1 MKRNYVANLHE
12 GAKIEDVFLITSKSL
27 GSTRT
32 GLPFI
37 KMRLTDR
44 TGTLDA
50 VKWNATQTELGAASE
65 MDYISARGTVGEYN
79 GQLQLTVDAFR
90 RHTEKVD
97 PSDFLAATSHDV
109 GEMFAE
115 LRAILGEVKNP
126 HLVRLLSAFFDDER
140 ISRLFREA
148 PAATKVHH
156 ACIGGLLEHTLS
168 VLKSS
173 AALSSLYPDAD
184 RDLVLTAAA
193 LHDIGKIEEYDWSI
207 SIRFSE
213 AGHFVGHLV
222 GGAMMTKEA
231 ADHIEGFDPLLNLA
245 LQHAILS
252 HHGKK
257 EYGSPKQPKSLEAMI
272 VHAADELD
280 ADAAMYRNAIA
291 DSARDGDVSLF
302 TKRHFFLDRPLFKG
316 IPKSDDPS
324 ESSESGFDSELFA
337 AQTDRDPFADE

>member
-1 MKRNYVANLHE
+1 MKRNYISDLRE

-44 TGTLDA
+44 TGTIDA

-65 MDYISARGTVGEYN
+65 MDYISARGTIGEYN
-79 GQLQLTVDAFR
+79 GQMQLTVDAFR
-90 RHTEKVD
+90 KHTEKVD
-97 PSDFLAATSHDV
+97 PTDFLATTAFDV
-109 GEMFAE
+109 DEMFAE
-115 LRAILGEVKNP
+115 LRAILGEVRNP
-126 HLVRLLSAFFDDER
+126 SLVKLLSSFFDDEKT
-140 ISRLFREA
+140 SRLFREA

-156 ACIGGLLEHTLS
+156 ACIGGLLEHTLN

-173 AALSSLYPDAD
+173 AALAALYPDAD

-193 LHDIGKIEEYDWSI
+193 LHDIGKIEEYDWSV
-207 SIRFSE
+207 SIRFSD
-213 AGHFVGHLV
+213 AGHFIGHLV
-222 GGAMMTKEA
+222 GGAMMAKDA
-231 ADHIEGFDPLLNLA
+231 ADRIEGFDPLMNLA
-245 LQHAILS
+245 LQHVILA

-291 DSARDGDVSLF
+291 ESTRDGDTSLF
-302 TKRHFFLDRPLFKG
+302 TKRHFFLDRPLFRG
-316 IPKSDDPS
+316 IPRPEEPS
-324 ESSESGFDSELFA
+324 EPGFDSDLFA
-337 AQTDRDPFADE
+337 AKTEYDPFRDD